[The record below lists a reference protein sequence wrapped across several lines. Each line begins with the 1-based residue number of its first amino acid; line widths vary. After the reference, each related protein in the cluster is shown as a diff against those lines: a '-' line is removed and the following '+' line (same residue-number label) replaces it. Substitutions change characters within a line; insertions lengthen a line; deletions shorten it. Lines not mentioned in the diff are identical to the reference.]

1 MTMTSK
7 PEYVYVT
14 YIQSTPET
22 VWNALFDKELTKLY
36 WGLGKNVSDWK
47 AGSKWEH
54 RDYETEEV
62 RTGGEVIEIDAPK
75 KLVMTWDGKKFD
87 EPPSKVTILVE
98 NQFGA
103 VKLTVIHE
111 QLGPKMYEGIS
122 QGWPAVLS
130 SLKTL
135 LESGQPMPMTTRRWG
150 R

>member
-14 YIQSTPET
+14 YIQSTPEK
-22 VWNALFDKELTKLY
+22 VWNALFDKELSKLY
-36 WGLGKNVSDWK
+36 WGMGKNVSDWK
-47 AGSKWEH
+47 TGSKWEH

-62 RTGGEVIEIDAPK
+62 KVSGEVLEIDAPK
-75 KLVMTWDGKKFD
+75 RLVLTWNKPNLNEPGAKLTV
-87 EPPSKVTILVE
+87 LVE
-98 NQFGA
+98 NTFGA

-111 QLGPKMYEGIS
+111 QLSQKMYEGVS
-122 QGWPAVLS
+122 QGWPAILS

-150 R
+150 